1 MNKAQR
7 QRIIAFVGHPL
18 KETLQQCEELGK
30 RLKRNNVSLD
40 IINFANADNVQ
51 KLTALVN
58 STNNDSN
65 SHFLDVPMGISYIT
79 DILIT
84 SPILLGGDG
93 ESNTN
98 VG

>member
-1 MNKAQR
+1 M
-7 QRIIAFVGHPL
+7 GHPL
-18 KETLQQCEELGK
+18 KESLQQCEELGK
-30 RLKRNNVSLD
+30 KLKRNNVALD
-40 IINFANADNVQ
+40 IINFANVGNVQ

-58 STNNDSN
+58 ATNNESN

-93 ESNTN
+93 ESSAN